1 MTRSSQ
7 EPRDGLDRTLRR
19 LLRNPKLVLPVPSA
33 LPGDPSDDD
42 LLRVLDGSA
51 DTEVREHVEAR
62 AQRSP
67 FVRAQLEVLR
77 SVLAELE
84 SAPEALMRAARYV
97 FRVGQDA
104 LAFLRGPSVPVA
116 AAVEA
121 RSATRSGNR
130 APEDTFHELEE
141 QRGELMIR
149 LRIEHVAATRLDVQV
164 ALEEKG
170 VPVSDA
176 RVSLKKGSRVV
187 DSLPVESSGTATL
200 TGLVPAA
207 YQLEVVRPGH
217 APERVALEFLK
228 N

>member
-7 EPRDGLDRTLRR
+7 DTRDGLDRTLRR
-19 LLRNPKLVLPVPSA
+19 LLRNPKLVLPVPDT
-33 LPGDPSDDD
+33 LPGDPTDDE

-51 DTEVREHVEAR
+51 DTQVREKVEAR

-67 FVRAQLEVLR
+67 LVRAQLDVLR
-77 SVLAELE
+77 AVLAELE
-84 SAPEALMRAARYV
+84 TAPEALLRAARYV

-104 LAFLRGPSVPVA
+104 LAFLRGPSAPVA

-130 APEDTFHELEE
+130 GSDDTFHEVEE
-141 QRGELMIR
+141 QRGDLMIR

-164 ALEEKG
+164 ALEERG
-170 VPVSDA
+170 APVADA
-176 RVSLKKGSRVV
+176 RVSLKKGARVV

-200 TGLVPAA
+200 TGLVPAT
-207 YQLEVVRPGH
+207 YQLEVARPGH